1 MTRRMSLTLI
11 AFVLTVVTMLGL
23 VPFVL
28 TTASVPLFIVWV
40 GMPMFLGSIA
50 LTRVWAKAGRR
61 IVGRITGQPVER
73 PYRKAPQGSGFFGR
87 IKTLI
92 TDPATWRDYLWIL
105 VACIPGYVLVVL
117 VVAMAAAPLFY
128 LVYPLLLAVTPP
140 EVFSQPVGGLFTLD
154 HWTDGF
160 LMWPLSAVW
169 AGVWWFTTP
178 KLMAAWA
185 AMTRALLS
193 PTQTEELQGRVSEL
207 SSSRAET
214 RDSAAAELR
223 RIERDL
229 HDGVQVKLASLGMSL
244 GLIEQLMETDPER
257 ARALLAEASNST
269 STTMQ
274 DLRAVVRGIHPPVLA
289 DRGLVG
295 AAQALTL
302 ELPIP
307 CTLTV
312 DGFDP
317 DGLSGEH
324 DRLDAPVESCLYF
337 GIAEGLAN
345 VVKHSGATRAD
356 VALVRHPTSV
366 TATVLDNGR
375 GGAEAG
381 PGSGLSGIER
391 RLRAFDGTLQIDS
404 PNGGPTTLTLELP
417 CEPSSPRT
425 TPSSAKV

>member
-1 MTRRMSLTLI
+1 MARRASLTLI
-11 AFVLTVVTMLGL
+11 AFILTVVTMFGL
-23 VPFVL
+23 VPWVL
-28 TTASVPLFIVWV
+28 TTVSIPLFVVWI
-40 GMPMFLGSIA
+40 GLPMFIGAIA
-50 LTRVWAKAGRR
+50 LSRVWADAGRW
-61 IVGRITGQPVER
+61 VTGRITGRPVER
-73 PYRKAPQGSGFFGR
+73 PYRPVPRGSGFFGR
-87 IKTLI
+87 VKVLI
-92 TDPATWRDYLWIL
+92 TDPATWRDYLWVL
-105 VACIPGYVLVVL
+105 VACVPGFTLVVL

-140 EVFSQPVGGLFTLD
+140 GVFSEPYGNLLVLE

-160 LMWPLSAVW
+160 WMWPMGAFFFGL
-169 AGVWWFTTP
+169 WWLTTP
-178 KLMAAWA
+178 GIMTGWA

-193 PTQTEELQGRVSEL
+193 PTRASQLQGRVSEL

-257 ARALLAEASNST
+257 ARTLLAEASAST

-295 AAQALTL
+295 AVQALTL
-302 ELPIP
+302 DLPIT
-307 CTLTV
+307 CSLTV
-312 DGFDP
+312 DGF
-317 DGLSGEH
+317 GSGSE
-324 DRLDAPVESCLYF
+324 RLDAPVESCLYF

-345 VVKHSGATRAD
+345 VVKHSGASRAE
-356 VALVRHPTSV
+356 VRLVRDGQSV
-366 TATVLDNGR
+366 TATVVDNGG
-375 GGAEAG
+375 GGAEPG

-391 RLRAFDGTLQIDS
+391 RLRAFDGTLQLDS
-404 PNGGPTTLTLELP
+404 PIGGPTTLTMELP

-425 TPSSAKV
+425 TPSSARV